1 MAKKQ
6 AIPRVILIV
15 GANRGIGYYLVK
27 RLLELGD
34 FVSVLDIN
42 TDNLKELREA
52 YPDNLVTI
60 TADAAKDEDIKNG
73 VTETIKQFG
82 EIDIAV
88 HNACLCTFESEPE
101 SNYELYSKVMD
112 INFFGAL
119 RLSKAVLPEMRK
131 QGFGR
136 IIFTSSGVGVTGF
149 SNISP
154 YASSKGAIESLAKCL
169 EIENQRYG
177 ISFHLFHP
185 PLTNTASS
193 SELPIPKE
201 MMASPQKVG
210 KGLAEHIGSPKFVIC
225 HSFSQAIQMNLCYR
239 HPLFMGKM
247 MWKMT
252 TRTIPESGAGEAAN
266 ETELFRC
273 AAVFHRTDNV
283 PDSQR
288 CSDSG

>member
-1 MAKKQ
+1 MVRRQ
-6 AIPRVILIV
+6 AAPRVIVIV
-15 GANRGIGYYLVK
+15 GANRGIGYYMVK

-34 FVSVLDIN
+34 FVSVLDIK
-42 TDNLKELREA
+42 TDHLVKLREA
-52 YPDNLVTI
+52 YPDHFIAI
-60 TADAAKDEDIKNG
+60 TADAAEDEDIKNG
-73 VTETIKQFG
+73 VSETIKQFG
-82 EIDIAV
+82 KIDIAV
-88 HNACLCTFESEPE
+88 HNGCLCTFESEPD
-101 SNYELYSKVMD
+101 SDYELYGKVMD

-149 SNISP
+149 GNISP

-169 EIENQRYG
+169 TIENQEYG

-193 SELPIPKE
+193 SGLPVPKE

-210 KGLAEHIGSPKFVIC
+210 KGLAEHIDSKKFVIC
-225 HSFSQAIQMNLCYR
+225 HSFSQAMQMNLCYR

-252 TRTIPESGAGEAAN
+252 TRAEQN
-266 ETELFRC
+266 
-273 AAVFHRTDNV
+273 N
-283 PDSQR
+283 
-288 CSDSG
+288 